1 MMASFTTH
9 IKNFIAKEKNLVI
22 LYIVAWLLIG
32 LKVAFLD
39 SYDNYLCFKFSHFH
53 LLKNQDLYLM
63 YPQEYHTEY
72 NYSPFF
78 SFFMGLFAYFPN
90 WLGILIWNLF
100 NTLPILYA
108 FHKMPL
114 TAKQKKFLY
123 LFCLIEFITAA
134 ENVQTNATVTAL
146 ILLVFI
152 NQQKGNT
159 TLASLFFVLGSF
171 FKIYV
176 LTAGVFFLIYPK
188 KGAFVWKSLLWG
200 LLFFLM
206 PLVVISWDQLVFL
219 HQSWFARLQAQA
231 IRDALS
237 LLGIVNKHISAAIK
251 QEWIMLFGILSVLA
265 VLFKKIVYTD
275 LGMQLRYV
283 ACILLFTIVFNPG
296 VESPSYIIAVPG
308 AAIWYVL
315 QERKNWEK
323 LLIVLVFVFT
333 CLSPTEIFPRPIRE
347 EFLNPYH
354 IKAIPIILVWV
365 VVMFELFR
373 YSPSLEKKLA

>member
-1 MMASFTTH
+1 MMASFANH
-9 IKNFIAKEKNLVI
+9 IKNFVAKEKNLVL
-22 LYIVAWLLIG
+22 LYVVAWLLVG

-63 YPQEYHTEY
+63 YPHEYHTEY

-90 WLGILIWNLF
+90 WFGILIWNLF
-100 NTLPILYA
+100 NTIPFLYA

-114 TAKQKKFLY
+114 ADKQKKFFY
-123 LFCLIEFITAA
+123 LFCLVEFITAA

-159 TLASLFFVLGSF
+159 TLASLFFVFGFF

-188 KGAFVWKSLLWG
+188 KGAFIWKSLCWG
-200 LLFFLM
+200 LLFFLI
-206 PLVVISWDQLVFL
+206 PLTVISWDQLLFL
-219 HQSWFARLQAQA
+219 HQSWLERLQAQA

-237 LLGIVNKHISAAIK
+237 LLGIVNKYFSAFIK
-251 QEWIMLFGILSVLA
+251 QEWVMLAGTVAVLA
-265 VLFKKIVYTD
+265 VLFKKLLYTD
-275 LGMQLRYV
+275 LGMQLRYL

-296 VESPSYIIAVPG
+296 VESPSYIIAVAG

-315 QERKNWEK
+315 QPRKSWEK
-323 LLIVLVFVFT
+323 ILITLVFIFT
-333 CLSPTEIFPRPIRE
+333 CLSPTEIFPRFIRE
-347 EFLNPYH
+347 KFLNPYH
-354 IKAIPIILVWV
+354 IKAIPIILAWV
-365 VVMFELFR
+365 VIMFELFR
-373 YSPSLEKKLA
+373 YSPSTEKKWV